1 MGRGYSSFDFKIW
14 EDVSGCAEKGGLRLE
29 WLEKA
34 IDVCKK

>member
-14 EDVSGCAEKGGLRLE
+14 GDVLGCVEKGGLRLE